1 MEPVTRLWHS
11 DFLRGNCELQYN
23 PGILPGDSG
32 GAALAGSGSKV
43 FADTA
48 MYPGSVEEQ
57 DAEDTAAI
65 RSGWQSLLLISA

>member
-11 DFLRGNCELQYN
+11 AFLRRNGELQY
-23 PGILPGDSG
+23 PEILPGDSE

-43 FADTA
+43 FADVA

-57 DAEDTAAI
+57 DTEDTAAI
-65 RSGWQSLLLISA
+65 RVAVSAAHL